1 MRILPI
7 VMLILAG
14 ATTAVTAQ
22 TTVRVSEQDCSQL
35 TRHIASSDATYQP
48 GVDLNGNV
56 VAPADLNGA
65 GQIPAP
71 EAISIPL
78 TLDLASR
85 LGIPP
90 GGNAEYLARP
100 VIGDV
105 VVTNDG
111 RVTFNGTPLTSD
123 AQHEL
128 AQKCQRI
135 GTRP

>member
-1 MRILPI
+1 
-7 VMLILAG
+7 MLILMG
-14 ATTAVTAQ
+14 ATAAATAQ
-22 TTVRVSEQDCSQL
+22 TTVQISEQDCSQL
-35 TRHIASSDATYQP
+35 TRHIASNDATYQP
-48 GVDLNGNV
+48 GVDVNGSA
-56 VAPADLNGA
+56 VAPADLNGS

-71 EAISIPL
+71 DAITIPL

-90 GGNAEYLARP
+90 GGNADYLARP

-105 VVTNDG
+105 VVSRDG

-128 AQKCQRI
+128 AQKCQRVDK
-135 GTRP
+135 RP

>member
-7 VMLILAG
+7 AMLILMG

-22 TTVRVSEQDCSQL
+22 TAVRISRQDCSQL
-35 TRHIASSDATYQP
+35 SRHIASSDATYQP
-48 GVDLNGNV
+48 GVDVNGNA
-56 VAPADLNGA
+56 VAPADLNGS

-71 EAISIPL
+71 DAITIPL

-90 GGNAEYLARP
+90 GGNADYLARP

-105 VVTNDG
+105 VVSRDG

-123 AQHEL
+123 AQFEL
-128 AQKCQRI
+128 AQKCQCV
-135 GTRP
+135 GNRP

>member
-1 MRILPI
+1 MQILPI
-7 VMLILAG
+7 AMLILMG
-14 ATTAVTAQ
+14 ATAAATAQ
-22 TTVRVSEQDCSQL
+22 TTVQISEQDCSQL
-35 TRHIASSDATYQP
+35 TRHIASNDATYQP
-48 GVDLNGNV
+48 GVDVNGSA
-56 VAPADLNGA
+56 VAPADLNGS

-71 EAISIPL
+71 DAITIPL

-90 GGNAEYLARP
+90 GGNADYLARP

-105 VVTNDG
+105 VVSRDG

-128 AQKCQRI
+128 AQKCQRV
-135 GTRP
+135 GKRP